1 MRQTPHCQKHPV
13 TSLPNPPSHG
23 DDDVPSGDV
32 DKANDDSDDDRNGD
46 FLRIFGASPCLLF
59 PVKVAV
65 TGRIQSH
72 TITPLCHLLLHC
84 IAPPA
89 FYFNF
94 HLNNTLKS
102 TVNMQGGSYREN
114 SVAYHYATLP
124 WHEAPYCI
132 APPLSISTQCK
143 PQCHNVTIATQQ

>member
-32 DKANDDSDDDRNGD
+32 DKADDDSDDDRNGD
-46 FLRIFGASPCLLF
+46 FLRIFGVSPCLLF

-72 TITPLCHLLLHC
+72 TITPLCRATPRHP
-84 IAPPA
+84 IAMNCTTIFSYA
-89 FYFNF
+89 SSS
-94 HLNNTLKS
+94 TLYS
-102 TVNMQGGSYREN
+102 CQ
-114 SVAYHYATLP
+114 
-124 WHEAPYCI
+124 
-132 APPLSISTQCK
+132 
-143 PQCHNVTIATQQ
+143 

>member
-1 MRQTPHCQKHPV
+1 M

-32 DKANDDSDDDRNGD
+32 DKADDDSDDDRNGD
-46 FLRIFGASPCLLF
+46 FLRIFGVSPCLLF

-72 TITPLCHLLLHC
+72 TITPLCRATPPYC
-84 IAPPA
+84 IAS
-89 FYFNF
+89 
-94 HLNNTLKS
+94 H
-102 TVNMQGGSYREN
+102 R
-114 SVAYHYATLP
+114 
-124 WHEAPYCI
+124 I
-132 APPLSISTQCK
+132 APPLSIFTQSK